1 MYKYD
6 KEELKKELTLE
17 QVYDLL
23 TELGAEPILKDN
35 YIICKTIC
43 HNSDLT
49 NASHKLYYYSNTHL
63 FHCYT
68 ECGDASFDIYE
79 LVLKVGRASGR
90 VNYSLPQAIVF
101 VAKYFGYSTDNF
113 EFEDCQEDL
122 EDWKFINAFKRGKE
136 KSKPQQV
143 ELKVYDNAILKYLPC
158 PRILPWEKEDITL
171 EILKARGI
179 CYDPLNMGIV
189 IPHYDINNNL
199 IGIRERTLIKEEE
212 VYGKYKP
219 AILNGKQFN
228 HPLSFNVYNLNFS
241 KNNIQKM
248 QKIIIFEG
256 EKSCLKYA
264 SYFGKENDITGA
276 VCGSNLLNY
285 QFSLIYG
292 LGVKEIIIAFDK
304 QYKQIGDDEYK
315 RWVNKLKTISYKYSN
330 FCNISFIFDTHNLLN
345 YKDAPIDQGKD
356 IFLQLFK
363 ERLDSNGQ
371 QYN

>member
-1 MYKYD
+1 MQKYKYD
-6 KEELKKELTLE
+6 KNSLKESLSIEE
-17 QVYDLL
+17 VFDLVA
-23 TELGAEPILKDN
+23 ELGGKPHMNVDSFTAR
-35 YIICKTIC
+35 TIC
-43 HNSDLT
+43 HGGN
-49 NASHKLYYYSNTHL
+49 SHKLYYYANTHL

-79 LVLKVGRASGR
+79 LVLKVGKASGR

-158 PRILPWEKEDITL
+158 PRILPWEKEDITF

-228 HPLSFNVYNLNFS
+228 HPLGFNLYNINFS
-241 KNNIQKM
+241 KDAIKKM
-248 QKIIIFEG
+248 KIAIVFEG

-264 SYFGKENDITGA
+264 SYFGKDNDISVA
-276 VCGSNLLNY
+276 CCGSNLINY
-285 QFSLIYG
+285 QVKLLLS
-292 LGVKEIIIAFDK
+292 LGVKEIVIALDK
-304 QYKQIGDDEYK
+304 QFQEIGDEEWK
-315 RWVNKLKTISYKYSN
+315 KWTAKLKTIYNKYGHYV
-330 FCNISFIFDTHNLLN
+330 NISYMFDLHNLLS
-345 YKDAPIDQGKD
+345 YKSSPIDEGKEK
-356 IFLQLFK
+356 FLTLFK
-363 ERLDSNGQ
+363 ERVRIE
-371 QYN
+371 

>member
-1 MYKYD
+1 MQKYKYD

-49 NASHKLYYYSNTHL
+49 NASHKLYYYANTHL

-79 LVLKVGRASGR
+79 LVLKVGKASGR

-228 HPLSFNVYNLNFS
+228 HPLGFNLYNINFS
-241 KNNIQKM
+241 KDAIKRM
-248 QKIIIFEG
+248 KIAIVFEG
-256 EKSCLKYA
+256 
-264 SYFGKENDITGA
+264 
-276 VCGSNLLNY
+276 
-285 QFSLIYG
+285 
-292 LGVKEIIIAFDK
+292 
-304 QYKQIGDDEYK
+304 
-315 RWVNKLKTISYKYSN
+315 
-330 FCNISFIFDTHNLLN
+330 
-345 YKDAPIDQGKD
+345 
-356 IFLQLFK
+356 
-363 ERLDSNGQ
+363 
-371 QYN
+371 

>member
-1 MYKYD
+1 MQKYKYD
-6 KEELKKELTLE
+6 KNSLKENLSIEE
-17 QVYDLL
+17 VFDLVA
-23 TELGAEPILKDN
+23 ELGGEPHMNFDSFTAR
-35 YIICKTIC
+35 TIC
-43 HNSDLT
+43 HGGD
-49 NASHKLYYYSNTHL
+49 SHKLYYYANTHL

-68 ECGDASFDIYE
+68 GCGDASFDIYE
-79 LVLKVGRASGR
+79 LVLKINKANGR
-90 VNYSLPQAIVF
+90 VNYSLPQAITF

-122 EDWKFINAFKRGKE
+122 EDWKIINAFKRDKE

-143 ELKVYDNAILKYLPC
+143 ELKIYEDSILKYLPH

-171 EILKARGI
+171 DILNSRGI

-212 VYGKYKP
+212 IYGKYKP
-219 AILNGKQFN
+219 AILNGKQYN
-228 HPLSFNVYNLNFS
+228 HPLSFNIYNLNFS
-241 KNNIQKM
+241 KDNIKKI

-285 QFSLIYG
+285 QFSLIYN

-304 QYKQIGDDEYK
+304 QYQQIGDDEYK

-371 QYN
+371 QYS